1 VITTTALAMAC
12 IAAAPSPFWAGPLS
26 FGAPDATTP
35 PIEQE
40 VAPLGQSE
48 ETSTSFSI
56 QGSWVWQL
64 KADLHDTTNGRFSHD
79 RGYFSARARIALS
92 DDLDLLLGGRYQRDN
107 FSFEGIPSPWTNVN
121 TNSFNA
127 GLKYKLT
134 PQWQIF
140 GGGQARWAAEEGA
153 SLGDGFEGGGAIG
166 AAYAFSRDL
175 VIGGGVGVR
184 SQIEDDLLIYPI
196 IVLDWKII
204 DRLSL
209 STRLTTGWSGQS
221 GVELVYEVQPTID
234 VGMSLTFDYQRF
246 RLSDDALTPGG
257 VGVTEALPLTVF
269 IAIDVRP
276 NISLT
281 AFVGAT
287 VYGRLKTTDSV
298 GNDVWARN
306 QDPAPVLGF
315 QGAIRF

>member
-1 VITTTALAMAC
+1 MAC

-35 PIEQE
+35 PTEQE
-40 VAPLGQSE
+40 VAPLGQSM

-56 QGSWVWQL
+56 EGGWVWQL
-64 KADLHDTTNGRFSHD
+64 EADLHDTTNGRFSHN
-79 RGYFSARARIALS
+79 RGHFSARARIALS

-107 FSFEGIPSPWTNVN
+107 FSFEGIPSPWTNIN
-121 TNSFNA
+121 TTYFDA
-127 GLKYKLT
+127 ALQYQLT
-134 PQWQIF
+134 PQWQVF

-196 IVLDWKII
+196 IVLDWSIT

-209 STRLTTGWSGQS
+209 STRLTTGWSNQS
-221 GVELVYEVQPTID
+221 GAELVYEIQPTID

-246 RLSDDALTPGG
+246 RLGDDALTPGG
-257 VGVTEALPLTVF
+257 VGVTNALPLTFF
-269 IAIDVRP
+269 IASDVRP
-276 NISLT
+276 NISLA
-281 AFVGAT
+281 AFVGVT
-287 VYGRLKTTDSV
+287 VSGRLKSTDSA
-298 GNDVWARN
+298 GNIVWARN
-306 QDPAPVLGF
+306 HNPAPVIGF
-315 QGAIRF
+315 QGAIQF